1 MDSNR
6 ICNSGDNIQG
16 GATVSE
22 QRKKPAVRDYS
33 KPIMPNFSGKEGY
46 RAFVEIVTTP
56 PKKYDAQEAAREAAE
71 KLQKQGL
78 SV

>member
-1 MDSNR
+1 MVK
-6 ICNSGDNIQG
+6 Q
-16 GATVSE
+16 E
-22 QRKKPAVRDYS
+22 KKPAVRDYS

-56 PKKYDAQEAAREAAE
+56 PQKYDAESAARKAAK
-71 KLQKQGL
+71 KLQEQGL